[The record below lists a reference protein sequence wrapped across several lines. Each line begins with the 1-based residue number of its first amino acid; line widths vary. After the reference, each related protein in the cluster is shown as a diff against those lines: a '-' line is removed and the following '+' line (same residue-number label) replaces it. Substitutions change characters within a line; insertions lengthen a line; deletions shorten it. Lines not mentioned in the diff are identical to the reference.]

1 MRLRPEVGA
10 VPAGGG
16 VRNTYPAHGQDSG
29 RTHLDHILH
38 GWGNRKTCFTPALT
52 DMDILLFAAA
62 EELFERTCRRRVRV
76 KGMRLVLG
84 RITDTDRQLRLF
96 PARGAWEKTQK
107 ITALQGALDQVR
119 EAGIQPIIGAEADA
133 GGYRAV
139 ILARNT
145 DGYSNLCRLL
155 SDLHCKKGFHLP
167 GALEN
172 YREGLIVISDDS
184 KLISYLRKYSSGN
197 LFVEMSPGHLMHR
210 ALALAGRFRLPPV
223 ATSRAVLLNESD
235 HEIHRV
241 LRAIA
246 LNKKLSRLSAD
257 DQASEMDV
265 LLSPDRIADLYPHC
279 PEALENAAAIA
290 QECVADWDFQG
301 TIFPPFRDM
310 DRDEA
315 ICELEK
321 RTRQGALRRYGTI
334 SDNIERRLKK
344 ELSLIRD
351 KGFAHYFLVVE
362 ELVDPEPPCA
372 NWQKYTVS
380 PRMR

>member
-1 MRLRPEVGA
+1 MTVENNCDFVLRSE
-10 VPAGGG
+10 
-16 VRNTYPAHGQDSG
+16 
-29 RTHLDHILH
+29 
-38 GWGNRKTCFTPALT
+38 
-52 DMDILLFAAA
+52 
-62 EELFERTCRRRVRV
+62 
-76 KGMRLVLG
+76 
-84 RITDTDRQLRLF
+84 
-96 PARGAWEKTQK
+96 
-107 ITALQGALDQVR
+107 
-119 EAGIQPIIGAEADA
+119 
-133 GGYRAV
+133 
-139 ILARNT
+139 
-145 DGYSNLCRLL
+145 LCRLL

-197 LFVEMSPGHLMHR
+197 LFVEMSPGHLMRR